1 MSKFCDVG
9 MAERLADELFAA
21 LPPRAKDMWL
31 SGKDSCRCF
40 LPYRVS
46 VLSMNGQHLDYESL
60 QAASG
65 VLYKVVPVVCDVK
78 VHQKTAELAVKQ
90 VLEKMEVP
98 AECCDDFSIQRQ
110 AYMLRVMLS
119 HLQSRRVKVP

>member
-1 MSKFCDVG
+1 MVNGGVFCKTDV
-9 MAERLADELFAA
+9 AERLADELFAA
-21 LPPRAKDMWL
+21 LPPSAKDAWL
-31 SGKDSCRCF
+31 SARDEPKGVKVEDEGEDSCRCF

-78 VHQKTAELAVKQ
+78 VHQKTAELAVKR
-90 VLEKMEVP
+90 VLEKM
-98 AECCDDFSIQRQ
+98 
-110 AYMLRVMLS
+110 
-119 HLQSRRVKVP
+119 